1 MPLYS
6 TVSQSTELGNA
17 GQTTY
22 VSIQKTAMLNKQ
34 HARHG
39 DLQRPIFPES
49 QNASKG
55 WTGTEVIPE
64 IPFLVTNTQ

>member
-1 MPLYS
+1 MALYS
-6 TVSQSTELGNA
+6 TVSQSTELGKA

-22 VSIQKTAMLNKQ
+22 VSIQKTAMLNK
-34 HARHG
+34 H
-39 DLQRPIFPES
+39 LQRPIFPET